1 MLQRPSVVPQIPQDQ
16 KLERDL
22 HSPAEAQSGRR
33 SGPDLVGSTLPGNLR
48 VVAKVGEIAEG
59 TLYRAEYPTGL
70 KVAVVVLHAEKEG
83 PAGPD
88 GAIALLRLQRQLRQ
102 AIQIKHPNVAAVH
115 EIGETSDRLA
125 YVVMEQLAGQ
135 LLSTILAAR
144 GDVPLHEALDLC
156 LQAAAGLQAAHN
168 VGLVHGNLSP
178 GTILITQGHGKA
190 LVKLIRFPP
199 SSSPTEELPKPNMA
213 GVSPEY
219 ASPERLSG
227 HPPDPRSDV
236 FSLGAVL
243 HRLLTGKPPEGSRIG
258 AVPQAMRT
266 VLTQALAW
274 DPAQR
279 FQTITEFASALERA
293 AIVASSPK
301 RTMANRSLI
310 RTAAAISLAALALA
324 ALWLF
329 WGSRRQS
336 ETEARAVAAT
346 ITRAPPPPKVETRS
360 TPPKTDR
367 SVVGVRD
374 SALRGSARLAAKRRS
389 PPPASPAGAAIKQSF
404 GSTTRPTSRSER
416 SVADTSSGRGGQSG
430 GAGVRRG
437 NDPPTQPKYL
447 SPFRRSH
454 PWAAV
459 PGKRFYFRSTCRV
472 ALESTELLYFKSA
485 EDARAS
491 GFVPSP
497 VPGCS

>member
-1 MLQRPSVVPQIPQDQ
+1 MPQIPQEQ

-22 HSPAEAQSGRR
+22 HSPAEVQSGHG
-33 SGPDLVGSTLPGNLR
+33 SGPGLVGSTLPGNLS
-48 VVAKVGEIAEG
+48 VVGKVGEIPEG

-83 PAGPD
+83 PNGPD
-88 GAIALLRLQRQLRQ
+88 SAIALLRLQRQLRQ

-115 EIGETSDRLA
+115 EIGETSDRLV

-144 GDVPLHEALDLC
+144 GAVPLHEALDLC

-178 GTILITQGHGKA
+178 GTILITQGDGKA

-199 SSSPTEELPKPNMA
+199 SSSPTEELPKPVTA

-227 HPPDPRSDV
+227 HPPDQRSDV

-258 AVPQAMRT
+258 TVPKAMRT
-266 VLTQALAW
+266 VLTHALAW

-279 FQTITEFASALERA
+279 FQTITQFASALEGV
-293 AIVASSPK
+293 AIVASNPK
-301 RTMANRSLI
+301 RTMANRSPI
-310 RTAAAISLAALALA
+310 RTAAAISLAVLILAV
-324 ALWLF
+324 LWLF
-329 WGSRRQS
+329 SSSRRHPVMES
-336 ETEARAVAAT
+336 RAVAAT
-346 ITRAPPPPKVETRS
+346 ITRAPPPPKAERRS
-360 TPPKTDR
+360 TPPKTDP

-374 SALRGSARLAAKRRS
+374 SALRGSSRLAAKRRS
-389 PPPASPAGAAIKQSF
+389 PPPASPAGTAIKQSF
-404 GSTTRPTSRSER
+404 GSTARPTKGNER
-416 SVADTSSGRGGQSG
+416 SVADASRGRGGKSV
-430 GAGVRRG
+430 GADVRRG
-437 NDPPTQPKYL
+437 NDPPTRPKYL

-459 PGKRFYFRSTCRV
+459 PGKRFYFRSTCRL